1 MPSPAPPPRL
11 ANTPDDL
18 HTIIQHAIN
27 GADVEAFLDAH
38 HDDTTVV
45 IPPDGQVVCGRE
57 EIRIAITPL
66 LALQPQME
74 TVVVQKLEG
83 PTLALTHGRWHFT
96 IIEDGCRAELS
107 GVGTMV
113 SRRGDDGSV
122 ADRARRSVGGGV
134 NRRSLETDRHSSGT
148 AARRPLSPASPAG
161 SRIRPARDSREHPT
175 RTAPPLDLDARI

>member
-18 HTIIQHAIN
+18 HTIIQDAIN

-38 HDDTTVV
+38 HDDATVV

-83 PTLALTHGRWHFT
+83 PTLALTHGRWHLT

-113 SRRGDDGSV
+113 SRRGDDGAWRIV
-122 ADRARRSVGGGV
+122 LD
-134 NRRSLETDRHSSGT
+134 D
-148 AARRPLSPASPAG
+148 PLAG
-161 SRIRPARDSREHPT
+161 A
-175 RTAPPLDLDARI
+175 